1 MEISLNKRQR
11 IAWRIKEHFKDC
23 PELLTY
29 HDIKDALKESEE
41 LTDYFLVDK
50 NYKNLFLTDALPK
63 DLYNIL
69 DNLVL
74 DLDAADRRR
83 IALFHGIVQ
92 FPQVVQVFNKEDYV
106 SAIQDTIFNADN
118 PERNELSYIFMNAL
132 VSTISDDDKIISEC
146 RKNLKMISDIMEEG
160 YEEDSLY
167 SQYMRLNNDAVK
179 IPKVLTHSISEGKKL
194 KINKLSA
201 LKLLFD
207 FNNEDFQDS
216 KWVGGPKEFG
226 FTEYLSLRKRKIYN
240 QIKMLRGES
249 FHNVLKILD

>member
-69 DNLVL
+69 DNLGL

-106 SAIQDTIFNADN
+106 SAIQDTIFNAEH
-118 PERNELSYIFMNAL
+118 P
-132 VSTISDDDKIISEC
+132 
-146 RKNLKMISDIMEEG
+146 
-160 YEEDSLY
+160 
-167 SQYMRLNNDAVK
+167 
-179 IPKVLTHSISEGKKL
+179 
-194 KINKLSA
+194 
-201 LKLLFD
+201 
-207 FNNEDFQDS
+207 
-216 KWVGGPKEFG
+216 
-226 FTEYLSLRKRKIYN
+226 
-240 QIKMLRGES
+240 
-249 FHNVLKILD
+249 